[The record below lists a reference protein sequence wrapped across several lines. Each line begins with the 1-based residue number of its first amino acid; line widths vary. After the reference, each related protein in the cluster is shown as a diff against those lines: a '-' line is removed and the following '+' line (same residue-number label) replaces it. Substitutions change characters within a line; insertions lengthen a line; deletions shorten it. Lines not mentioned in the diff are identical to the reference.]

1 MTPERTNKV
10 LQNATLAIDALG
22 THGPMTAPELA
33 VALEMPRPS
42 AYRLMSALV
51 HAGLAEQSADGSV
64 ILSSRWLH
72 LGDAALR
79 GMAPWFH
86 SDDVLEQL
94 RDETGLTVFLSVGRG
109 NEAVCV
115 RSLHGQNFQVLVLKP
130 GGTLQ
135 FYQGAAGRGLLAFGE
150 VDPAEYLRA
159 APFPAVTPHTLC
171 TAEELAADVVRTRE
185 LGYTVSDE
193 DVTIGV
199 AAIGVPVLD
208 GRGGALAALSVAGV
222 RDQVIGHEAGLADIL
237 KSAAARIA
245 EASLPV
251 D

>member
-1 MTPERTNKV
+1 MIPERTNKV
-10 LQNATLAIDALG
+10 LHNATLAVEALG

-33 VALEMPRPS
+33 VALGMPRPS
-42 AYRLMSALV
+42 AYRLTSALV

-64 ILSSRWLH
+64 FLSARWLH
-72 LGDAALR
+72 LGDGALR
-79 GMAPWFH
+79 GMASWFH

-94 RDETGLTVFLSVGRG
+94 RDDTGLTVFLSVGRG
-109 NEAVCV
+109 DEAVCV

-135 FYQGAAGRGLLAFGE
+135 FHLGAAGRVLLAFGD
-150 VDPAEYLRA
+150 VDPAEYLRG
-159 APFPAVTPHTLC
+159 APFPAVTPRTLC
-171 TAEELAADVVRTRE
+171 TAEELATDVARTRE

-193 DVTIGV
+193 DVTVGV

-208 GRGGALAALSVAGV
+208 DHGHALAALSVAGV
-222 RDQVIGHEAGLADIL
+222 RDQVIGHEAKLAGIL
-237 KSAAARIA
+237 EAAAARIA
-245 EASLPV
+245 QASRPG